1 MLSFASL
8 SLFSVFHSATCSLPF
23 CIIQYLQLSSCFLP
37 FAHSPSPSL
46 SHFLLYLPVFHS
58 LLFFHLLPLPST
70 GLHHRS
76 IVESHNYRIG
86 ELHHVHSFF
95 SPLHAHTS
103 TYHYPW
109 ESRHSY
115 MVCPKYCSIYIS
127 HHAHKT
133 RSLRG
138 KIGIDL
144 ETDTYIDKYNYII
157 TKCRCDFRQL
167 WVQIREISHLVNE
180 NQAVLWHTYILEV
193 LFVALE
199 IVYFSFYGKLKLC
212 NIRTKILRF
221 SIKLIIGKPIR
232 MASFFYTIIITV
244 PLGKRKC

>member
-1 MLSFASL
+1 MGSDMDNSKFKCLILYSTIYSFFFVLLRFMLSFASL

-103 TYHYPW
+103 TYHYP
-109 ESRHSY
+109 
-115 MVCPKYCSIYIS
+115 
-127 HHAHKT
+127 
-133 RSLRG
+133 
-138 KIGIDL
+138 
-144 ETDTYIDKYNYII
+144 
-157 TKCRCDFRQL
+157 
-167 WVQIREISHLVNE
+167 
-180 NQAVLWHTYILEV
+180 
-193 LFVALE
+193 
-199 IVYFSFYGKLKLC
+199 
-212 NIRTKILRF
+212 
-221 SIKLIIGKPIR
+221 
-232 MASFFYTIIITV
+232 
-244 PLGKRKC
+244 